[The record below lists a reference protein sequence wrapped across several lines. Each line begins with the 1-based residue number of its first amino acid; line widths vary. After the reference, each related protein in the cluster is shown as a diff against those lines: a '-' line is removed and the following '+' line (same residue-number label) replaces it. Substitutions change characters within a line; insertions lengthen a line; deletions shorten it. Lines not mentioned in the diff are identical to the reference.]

1 MTTQIR
7 THLPRFAAL
16 NALPPGYTPAR
27 RLTLESPQTVLVLN
41 LFGLLSMALCG
52 LILVGVD
59 RLLNALNIAPLV
71 TAPWNADPAPL
82 GFLILVAFIAV
93 LAVHELC
100 HGLGFRLFGARPR
113 YGVNLS
119 KGVAYASAGDYY
131 LTRDAYLIAALL
143 PLTLITIASLFLVL
157 ICGDWLRFTAGI
169 VCAANAGG
177 SVGDLW
183 FVLVCRRF
191 QPDLLVRDYGE
202 GAELFICGGE
212 PSATVS

>member
-7 THLPRFAAL
+7 SHLPRFAAL
-16 NALPPGYTPAR
+16 SALPPGYTLAR

-41 LFGLLSMALCG
+41 LLGLFGMALCG

-59 RLLNALNIAPLV
+59 QLLNALYILPLV
-71 TAPWNADPAPL
+71 TAPWNADPVPL

-100 HGLGFRLFGARPR
+100 HGLGFRLFDARPR

-131 LTRDAYLIAALL
+131 LTRDAYLIVALL
-143 PLTLITIASLFLVL
+143 PLTLITIASLILVL
-157 ICGDWLRFTAGI
+157 ICGDWLRFAAGVI
-169 VCAANAGG
+169 CAANAGG

-191 QPDLLVRDYGE
+191 QHDLLVRDFGD